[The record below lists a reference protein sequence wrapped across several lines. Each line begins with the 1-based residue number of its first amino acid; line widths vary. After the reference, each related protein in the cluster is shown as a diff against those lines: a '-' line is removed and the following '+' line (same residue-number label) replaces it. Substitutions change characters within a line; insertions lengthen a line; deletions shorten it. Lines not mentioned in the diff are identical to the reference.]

1 MTFLF
6 VFVILEYT
14 TKETNMADI
23 KKKIERI
30 VKQAF
35 PGTTYVDFNWHK
47 GTKDDPYWICVYA
60 YRIAKDYLTVV
71 DGKMGTCDF
80 DLTKKIAQ
88 NLIRY
93 GYKNFTIELD
103 TELED
108 GESKYEKD

>member
-1 MTFLF
+1 
-6 VFVILEYT
+6 
-14 TKETNMADI
+14 
-23 KKKIERI
+23 
-30 VKQAF
+30 
-35 PGTTYVDFNWHK
+35 
-47 GTKDDPYWICVYA
+47 
-60 YRIAKDYLTVV
+60 
-71 DGKMGTCDF
+71 MGTCDF

>member
-1 MTFLF
+1 MKNLG
-6 VFVILEYT
+6 
-14 TKETNMADI
+14 
-23 KKKIERI
+23 KKIERI

-35 PGTTYVDFNWHK
+35 PGTTYVDFNWHE
-47 GTKDDPYWICVYA
+47 GTKDDPYYIIVYA
-60 YRIAKDYLTVV
+60 YRIAKDCLTVV

-108 GESKYEKD
+108 EESKYEKD